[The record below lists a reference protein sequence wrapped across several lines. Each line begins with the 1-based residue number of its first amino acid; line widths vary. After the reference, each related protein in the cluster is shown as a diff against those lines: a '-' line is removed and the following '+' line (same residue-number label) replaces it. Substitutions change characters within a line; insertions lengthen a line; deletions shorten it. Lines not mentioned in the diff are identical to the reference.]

1 MSKVIAIANQK
12 GGVGKTTTANELA
25 ACLSNTEKDDKT
37 GEKYKV
43 ILIDF
48 DQQRNATSA
57 LLRQMDEIEHYNTII
72 DIFEEKCLIS
82 EGIMHCEL
90 FDLIPADQELSNVD
104 IKYIKDRDA
113 VYLLADICEVL
124 SQMEYDFIIIDNT
137 PARNLCLNMAYV
149 AADYV
154 IVPSDTS
161 AFSLDGIKELESDIS
176 LLRNS
181 RDKASHARIIGFIL
195 VKCENTTVKEFALDQ
210 LNQIAEEL
218 EGDIFVEITRKATK
232 ADQVKFIGGSLQ
244 EYDKYS
250 NAAVDYRRIT
260 KKILEI
266 ANKEE

>member
-12 GGVGKTTTANELA
+12 GGVGKTTTAIELA
-25 ACLSNTEKDDKT
+25 ACLSNTPNPDKN

-57 LLRQMDEIEHYNTII
+57 ILRQMDGLESYNTII
-72 DIFEEKCLIS
+72 DIFEEKCLIAD
-82 EGIMHCEL
+82 GILHGEL
-90 FDLIPADQELSNVD
+90 FDIIPADQELSNVD

-124 SQMEYDFIIIDNT
+124 SQMDYDFIIIDNT

-154 IVPSDTS
+154 IVPSDMS
-161 AFSLDGIKELESDIS
+161 AFSLDGIKEIESDIS

-195 VKCENTTVKEFALDQ
+195 VKCENTTVKDFALDQ
-210 LNQIAEEL
+210 LNQIANEL
-218 EGDIFVEITRKATK
+218 EGEIFVDITRKATK

-260 KKILEI
+260 KQILEI
-266 ANKEE
+266 ASKED